1 MEELEVFSSAV
12 KEVVSL
18 AMEAMKTENYELAK
32 KVEPLE
38 EVIDDIGDEVKQRHI
53 DRLREG
59 RCTIELGFVLSD
71 LTTSY
76 KRIADHCSNIAVCLI
91 QAENNEFGR
100 HEYLNSL
107 KEEDNKYFKEQFR
120 EYRRKYSLPE
130 RVKGTP
136 KVDMRARMQQAH

>member
-1 MEELEVFSSAV
+1 
-12 KEVVSL
+12 
-18 AMEAMKTENYELAK
+18 MEAMKTENYELAK

-59 RCTIELGFVLSD
+59 RCTIELGFV
-71 LTTSY
+71 
-76 KRIADHCSNIAVCLI
+76 SNIAVCLI